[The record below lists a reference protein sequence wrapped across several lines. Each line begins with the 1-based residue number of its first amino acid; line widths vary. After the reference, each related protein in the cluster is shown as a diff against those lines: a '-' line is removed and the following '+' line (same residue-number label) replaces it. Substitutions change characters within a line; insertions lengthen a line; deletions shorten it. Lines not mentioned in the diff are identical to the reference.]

1 MQVNQEPI
9 AAIATAPG
17 RGGIGVVRVSGP
29 NLGPFILALFG
40 QTLSP
45 RHAHYLPF
53 NNRHGDPIDQGI
65 ALYFKSPHSYTGEDI
80 LELQGH
86 GGPAVM
92 RQLLNRCLEV
102 GKPYQLRLATPGEFT
117 LRAFLNDKIDLA
129 QAEAVSDLIDASS
142 EAAARA
148 AISSLSGEF
157 SRQIDSLCK
166 DITHLRLLVE
176 ATLDFPEEEIEFLD
190 LVEKSEK
197 YKAKEQLTSISQQLD
212 GIILQSKQGMIL
224 RDGIRVVLAGE
235 PNVGKSSLLNAL
247 SGEDL
252 AIVTD
257 IAGTTRDK
265 VVHLIHLDGVPV
277 TIIDTAGLRETN
289 DQIESI
295 GIARTWEEISKADV
309 VLHLMSAVAPAKHLD
324 TDIDAK
330 RPRHSVVL
338 SVFNKT
344 DLVDGFTTS
353 GDAIAISVKNKLG
366 LDRLKTRLL
375 MLAGWN
381 PVVESPWMAR
391 QRHVDALNLAKMHLD
406 AAHVHAGHN
415 DAVLD
420 LFAEELRLAHD
431 ALGEITGKVD
441 PDELL
446 GKIFSNFCIGK

>member
-176 ATLDFPEEEIEFLD
+176 ATLDFPEEEIEFL
-190 LVEKSEK
+190 EK

-366 LDRLKTRLL
+366 LDRLKTRIL

>member
-53 NNRHGDPIDQGI
+53 NNRHGYPIDQGI

-176 ATLDFPEEEIEFLD
+176 ATLDFPEEEIEFL
-190 LVEKSEK
+190 EK

-446 GKIFSNFCIGK
+446 GKIFSSFCIGK

>member
-1 MQVNQEPI
+1 MQGEHDSI

-17 RGGIGVVRVSGP
+17 RGGIGVIRVSGP
-29 NLGPFILALFG
+29 SLGPFILSLLG
-40 QTLSP
+40 QSLTP
-45 RHAHYLPF
+45 RHAFYLPF
-53 NNRHGDPIDQGI
+53 KSAQGIPIDHGI
-65 ALYFKSPHSYTGEDI
+65 ALFFEGPHSYTGEDV

-102 GKPYQLRLATPGEFT
+102 GKPFQVRLASPGEFT

-148 AISSLSGEF
+148 AVSSLSGEF
-157 SRQIDSLCK
+157 SRQVDLLCEN
-166 DITHLRLLVE
+166 ITHLRLLIE
-176 ATLDFPEEEIEFLD
+176 ATLDFPEEEIEFL
-190 LVEKSEK
+190 EK
-197 YKAKEQLTSISQQLD
+197 YKAKDQLVVIQQRLNAVIS
-212 GIILQSKQGMIL
+212 QSKQGMIL

-265 VVHLIHLDGVPV
+265 VVHLVHLDGVPV

-295 GIARTWEEISKADV
+295 GIARTWDEISKADV
-309 VLHLMSAVAPAKHLD
+309 VLHLMDAISPAKHLD
-324 TDIDAK
+324 DDIEAK
-330 RPRHSVVL
+330 RPRHSIVL
-338 SVFNKT
+338 SVFNKIDLAHGFVAPT
-344 DLVDGFTTS
+344 DT
-353 GDAIAISVKNKLG
+353 IAISVKNNKG
-366 LDRLKTRLL
+366 LDTLKKKLL
-375 MLAGWN
+375 ALAGWN
-381 PVVESPWMAR
+381 PSNESPWMAR
-391 QRHVDALNLAKMHLD
+391 QRHVDALNLAKTHLD
-406 AAHVHAGHN
+406 IAQNYAN
-415 DAVLD
+415 QSDAVLD

-431 ALGEITGKVD
+431 ALGEITGKVS
-441 PDELL
+441 PDDML
-446 GKIFSNFCIGK
+446 GKIFSRFCIGK

>member
-176 ATLDFPEEEIEFLD
+176 ATLDFPEEEIEFL
-190 LVEKSEK
+190 EK

>member
-176 ATLDFPEEEIEFLD
+176 ATLDFPEEEIEFL
-190 LVEKSEK
+190 EK

-420 LFAEELRLAHD
+420 LFAEELRLAHN

-446 GKIFSNFCIGK
+446 GKIFSSFCIGK

>member
-176 ATLDFPEEEIEFLD
+176 ATLDFPEEEIEFL
-190 LVEKSEK
+190 EK

-446 GKIFSNFCIGK
+446 GKIFSSFCIGK